1 MNVCSALEPK
11 HKQIIAHVLWI
22 CQQATIHQSGP
33 AMDRTDIDADLHVQV
48 AQIYHVMV
56 MASAIQEFTAKVIA
70 LALSLTHSVPIVHS
84 P

>member
-1 MNVCSALEPK
+1 
-11 HKQIIAHVLWI
+11 
-22 CQQATIHQSGP
+22 
-33 AMDRTDIDADLHVQV
+33 MDHTDIDVDLHVLV

-70 LALSLTHSVPIVHS
+70 RALSLTDSVPIVHS

>member
-1 MNVCSALEPK
+1 M
-11 HKQIIAHVLWI
+11 WI
-22 CQQATIHQSGP
+22 CQQATIHQNGR
-33 AMDRTDIDADLHVQV
+33 AMDHTDIDVDLHVLV

-70 LALSLTHSVPIVHS
+70 RALSLTHSVPIVHS